1 MRTLA
6 VRAQSRYE
14 LSLQCKMMK
23 EHTIGTKGNDL
34 VAALLRNRLAT
45 KLPKDE
51 LAILIEEVN
60 AVYTSDDNAQKQ
72 AAEGHMDR
80 VKSSIDYIEHK
91 CKEIERSLRA
101 SDRHVKPRN
110 CRELFRDRSPLGPLA
125 TERPEA
131 ARRRAWPPSPR
142 LRSERPSVPN
152 DLTELRSAGGG
163 AARSQGGAELGSTE
177 GMSDDEIDNTEHPI
191 TQRNDLWGRRQA
203 ARPPLAK
210 LSFGNL
216 DGLMYG
222 GLNPISSTLTSSVRS
237 PGGVNMTGDRSPCL
251 DSYFS

>member
-1 MRTLA
+1 
-6 VRAQSRYE
+6 
-14 LSLQCKMMK
+14 MK

-91 CKEIERSLRA
+91 CKKIERSLRA

-152 DLTELRSAGGG
+152 DL
-163 AARSQGGAELGSTE
+163 TE